1 MLIYLGVFFILP
13 DNIKKKILSNS
24 VLCATI
30 IAGFLGGLYGISL
43 YSVSEGFYQSSGS
56 GGCASNRMAC
66 SFLDQATPYCLIN
79 EKPLPTLDL
88 DQTVIFN
95 IYGRYVRV
103 YASATE
109 GDGIFSL
116 SQVVVT
122 NAAGTNIALGKTTRA
137 TSTNPSSKVTSTA
150 IDGNLTLRPR
160 SAIWYNNNVGRE
172 TEYWQVDLGSLQ
184 MITTV
189 RIISAAPTGS
199 VSSGSSGSIKNNGL
213 RVVVIKDPTEV
224 RSPNGICVAEPTPIY
239 PPGTTAEEQAVIGPI
254 ILDGLNGQTALNVYR
269 GVASLPSSFVTYGF
283 TDSESAAAVL
293 KIMSTNRMRERKAGT
308 ITDAAYFSSIQTY
321 KSITTMAEI
330 ANKLINVS
338 SELQIFMNANKKEKK
353 VATDGSGSGSG
364 FGSGSG
370 SGSGTLD
377 SAGNVIATITTTSD
391 GGKEA
396 ATKTIMAALKPMI
409 VDPSAGYSQATN
421 QDDNNAIPAPP
432 NTGTWAQTALL
443 NMPQTTAPITTPT
456 NGPSTTT
463 PGLTRAQREAAVR
476 ANNPNVLIITP
487 DMTMEQASAAVLA
500 ANATQN
506 VAVGTSP
513 LSRSAMDEISATT
526 SSGRG
531 FSSPTLS
538 QAAGGQEQWYMR
550 TTPVSNAEAAAQCT
564 AYNGRLATLAQ
575 ITDAQANAASYS
587 GTAGWYAD
595 TPNGVAYPSSTR
607 VEQSVPAPG
616 TYAVNCYGPKPP
628 PGTADVA
635 PWTNRAYTV
644 PIGANDTGGQTYTR
658 GDWSRRG
665 RGDGGIAKSTDG
677 TTIKFPGT
685 PYRTQEVYY
694 VGATQSI
701 SKTQARTLCGNL
713 GGKLATT
720 GQLTA
725 ATTAGAKWCKI
736 GWLDDTNT
744 ASVLPSGCESTT
756 VTGAVCFGIK
766 PSKDNGP
773 TEYRATIPPSKSNID
788 FNLNLHVEPFNKTMN
803 AGITTTMSWTQ
814 VAQDAALYCRSGT
827 VNRNCMINGV
837 LTDTCVKSDNPVCD
851 DSCNTPTT
859 QASDTDPKIGG
870 KKICSALLP
879 PPTPTC
885 PPGASL
891 QLCSGKERC
900 VPEDGDCAGA
910 FSPIFQQISP
920 APSDLSDIRYMGY
933 CNNIMMKMNHFSRSL
948 QAPLTLNRASWP
960 PQSATVVAIPAIEYV
975 PDNIYNTL
983 TPKPETDTVYCGNN
997 PDSCRRACCWGGT
1010 PVLKNIW
1017 ITGKHGEYPGNMGL
1031 KITGSMGRRWGDLPG
1046 WTPDVITRASAWE
1059 WGAPMPPLT
1068 DKSVREIGFVTW
1080 KQDAYQRWELRADSA
1095 QPKLWKLYELAFSL
1109 MPSSDYLNFSSF
1121 QHYETMNAWDSIYV
1135 CPAPVGTPCTQ
1146 NDHCLSNRCNTSDG
1160 TYVCGCNN
1168 DADCIESKKCNTTT
1182 NKCKLETNETCISNG
1197 DCVSGICKDFGNNL
1211 KKCGCSQNTDCPSRD
1226 CVNNVCRNRG
1236 GATCD
1241 LNING
1246 LDCKSERCNG
1256 DKKCASLT
1264 GEACSSDGDCKNIG
1278 TRETGLAPGI
1288 CQNSE
1293 CLALVG
1299 EQCVVN
1305 QNCLSN
1311 ICDNELCISAIEAA
1325 ARAAARAAA
1334 LQQQQQEAEQRRQEE
1349 AEKIDAEW
1357 RLQNGLPSRQEE
1369 AAAAAAEA
1377 AAAAAAAAAAEQRR
1391 WEGVFAAA
1399 AAQAAAEWERSQ
1411 AANAAAR
1418 EAIYAQWDVQL
1429 RQGKNDVPAG
1439 DRCLTNENCFGR
1451 KCVDNICRALTGTSC
1466 FKDSMCLS
1474 SKCNVTTRRVVSI
1487 YGIENKLE
1495 GRCT

>member
-116 SQVVVT
+116 SQVVVN

-137 TSTNPSSKVTSTA
+137 ISTNPSSKVTSTA

-189 RIISAAPTGS
+189 RIISAAPTGI
-199 VSSGSSGSIKNNGL
+199 VSSGSGGSIRNNGL

-269 GVASLPSSFVTYGF
+269 GVASLPSSFVTYGL

-293 KIMSTNRMRERKAGT
+293 KIKSTNLMRERKAGT
-308 ITDAAYFSSIQTY
+308 ITDAAYFSSIQSY
-321 KSITTMAEI
+321 KSITTMAEV

-338 SELQIFMNANKKEKK
+338 SELRIFMNANKKEIK
-353 VATDGSGSGSG
+353 VATDGS
-364 FGSGSG
+364 GSGSG

-377 SAGNVIATITTTSD
+377 STGNVIATITTTSD

-432 NTGTWAQTALL
+432 NTGTWAQTASL

-550 TTPVSNAEAAAQCT
+550 TTPVSNAQAAAQCT

-658 GDWSRRG
+658 DDWSRRD
-665 RGDGGIAKSTDG
+665 RGDGGIARSTDG

-694 VGATQSI
+694 VGGTQSI

-814 VAQDAALYCRSGT
+814 VAQDDALYCRSGT

-859 QASDTDPKIGG
+859 QATNTDPKIGG
-870 KKICSALLP
+870 KKICSPLLP
-879 PPTPTC
+879 PPTPSC
-885 PPGASL
+885 PLGASL
-891 QLCSGKERC
+891 QLCSGKEMC
-900 VPEDGDCAGA
+900 VPEDGNCAGA
-910 FSPIFQQISP
+910 KTPIRLQLFP
-920 APSDLSDIRYMGY
+920 APSDLSQDRYMSY
-933 CNNIMMKMNHFSRSL
+933 CNYVMIYTDMLYRSK
-948 QAPLTLNRASWP
+948 QYAMTMNRASWP
-960 PQSATVVAIPAIEYV
+960 VQAANVLAIPAIHYV
-975 PDNIYNTL
+975 PDNIYKNLST
-983 TPKPETDTVYCGNN
+983 KPPFDLEYCMNN
-997 PDSCRRACCWGGT
+997 PGNCKHACCYGGT
-1010 PVLKNIW
+1010 PQLKEVFLTQVTGNNNYPDNKSAYKKYIDFAGYVDYMDITQFPTLLNNMFDPNITFW
-1017 ITGKHGEYPGNMGL
+1017 GDTTHN
-1031 KITGSMGRRWGDLPG
+1031 TWGDL
-1046 WTPDVITRASAWE
+1046 
-1059 WGAPMPPLT
+1059 MLCPLVVG
-1068 DKSVREIGFVTW
+1068 SSCINN
-1080 KQDAYQRWELRADSA
+1080 AD
-1095 QPKLWKLYELAFSL
+1095 
-1109 MPSSDYLNFSSF
+1109 
-1121 QHYETMNAWDSIYV
+1121 
-1135 CPAPVGTPCTQ
+1135 
-1146 NDHCLSNRCNTSDG
+1146 CLSNKCNTSDK
-1160 TYVCGCNN
+1160 TYVCGCS
-1168 DADCIESKKCNTTT
+1168 ADSDCESNKCNAST
-1182 NKCKLETNETCISNG
+1182 NRCKLVLNDPCISND
-1197 DCVSGICKDFGNNL
+1197 DCITGICKDFGNNL

-1226 CVNNVCRNRG
+1226 CVNNVCRKRG
-1236 GATCD
+1236 GETCD

-1246 LDCKSERCNG
+1246 LDCKSERCNS
-1256 DKKCASLT
+1256 DKKCAALT
-1264 GEACSSDGDCKNIG
+1264 GEACSSDGDCKN
-1278 TRETGLAPGI
+1278 TATGI
-1288 CQNSE
+1288 CPNGE
-1293 CLALVG
+1293 CLAILG
-1299 EQCVVN
+1299 ETCVTN
-1305 QNCLSN
+1305 QNCLSG
-1311 ICDNELCISAIEAA
+1311 ICNNEKCLLPDNSLCNVNSLCNSGRCVITGKGGGRCAP
-1325 ARAAARAAA
+1325 
-1334 LQQQQQEAEQRRQEE
+1334 L
-1349 AEKIDAEW
+1349 D
-1357 RLQNGLPSRQEE
+1357 P
-1369 AAAAAAEA
+1369 AAAAALAAQQQA
-1377 AAAAAAAAAAEQRR
+1377 AAAAAAAAAATNVITGGACVTNQNC
-1391 WEGVFAAA
+1391 WSGICKNTKCVLPDYNN
-1399 AAQAAAEWERSQ
+1399 AAQDQPTGARCIDDSYCNSGRCVFQQELLLGVAFNVGRCRSQ
-1411 AANAAAR
+1411 AWQPPPTRTTSPSGATCVAN
-1418 EAIYAQWDVQL
+1418 IDCNSGVCQMSVVQEP
-1429 RQGKNDVPAG
+1429 R
-1439 DRCLTNENCFGR
+1439 
-1451 KCVDNICRALTGTSC
+1451 TSL
-1466 FKDSMCLS
+1466 FSPLVF
-1474 SKCNVTTRRVVSI
+1474 NTV
-1487 YGIENKLE
+1487 Y
-1495 GRCT
+1495 RCT